1 MNDKWLKQYKENY
14 SGKSPEAKEIEG
26 FLKET
31 YNGASYIPWATMER
45 LTYMQDP
52 NAEFKTILDE
62 EFTGSKLVHTDYFV
76 NENSVENNNGI
87 VNKTSAMVMSHFVK
101 VSCTFLGKT
110 FIEEYPIQE
119 QDYSAAKIYNQN
131 LVNKALKRALAKV
144 ASRATG
150 LGLKLYESKD
160 LQFDEKEEEKKPE
173 IKKTTKKEIKVEEP
187 KVEETKKVE
196 LTDEQKAQNILDGGV
211 TSEFLNGERTFEPQ
225 EVEEQLPV
233 NQTGEEI
240 TTTGNYSKELI
251 DLCNL
256 IKTSDKDKMTKVLQ
270 SLNVPILRQHG
281 FVLSLED
288 SDDVLCEK
296 LSHFQDVNVFT
307 RAINNMLD

>member
-14 SGKSPEAKEIEG
+14 NGKSEEAKEIAN

-52 NAEFKTILDE
+52 NAEFKTILNDN
-62 EFTGSKLVHTDYFV
+62 EFTGSNLVHTDSFV
-76 NENSVENNNGI
+76 NENSTENKDGI
-87 VNKTSAMVMSHFVK
+87 VNKTSAMVVSHFVK
-101 VSCTFLGKT
+101 VSCTFMGKT

-150 LGLKLYESKD
+150 LGLKLYENKD
-160 LQFDEKEEEKKPE
+160 LQFDEVVEEKRPE
-173 IKKTTKKEIKVEEP
+173 IKKTTKKVEEP
-187 KVEETKKVE
+187 KEETTTITVE
-196 LTDEQKAQNILDGGV
+196 PTNVTTTQIDTSTGV
-211 TSEFLNGERTFEPQ
+211 TVAPIENATYTSAVT
-225 EVEEQLPV
+225 
-233 NQTGEEI
+233 
-240 TTTGNYSKELI
+240 

-256 IKTSDKDKMTKVLQ
+256 IKTTDKDKMNKVLQ
-270 SLNVPILRQHG
+270 SINVSVLKKYG
-281 FVLSLED
+281 YVLSTED
-288 SDDVLCEK
+288 TDNDLCEK
-296 LSHFQDVNVFT
+296 LSKFENIETFT
-307 RAINNMLD
+307 KAINTMLG

>member
-14 SGKSPEAKEIEG
+14 NGKSEEAKEIAN

-76 NENSVENNNGI
+76 NENSTENKDGI
-87 VNKTSAMVMSHFVK
+87 VNKTSAMVVSHFVK
-101 VSCTFLGKT
+101 VSCTFMGKT

-131 LVNKALKRALAKV
+131 LVNKALQRALAKV

-150 LGLKLYESKD
+150 IGLKLYENKD
-160 LQFDEKEEEKKPE
+160 LQFEEKEEDSKPE
-173 IKKTTKKEIKVEEP
+173 IKKTTKKVEEPTVIEEKVVVEEP
-187 KVEETKKVE
+187 KQVVEEKPV
-196 LTDEQKAQNILDGGV
+196 
-211 TSEFLNGERTFEPQ
+211 SYSQ
-225 EVEEQLPV
+225 EIV
-233 NQTGEEI
+233 
-240 TTTGNYSKELI
+240 

-256 IKTSDKDKMTKVLQ
+256 IKNADKEKMTKVLQ
-270 SLNVPILRQHG
+270 NVNVPILKQHK
-281 FVLSLED
+281 FVLNLED
-288 SDDVLCEK
+288 SDEEMCEK
-296 LSHFQDVNVFT
+296 ISHFPNIPTFT
-307 RAINNMLD
+307 NAIKTMLGE

>member
-14 SGKSPEAKEIEG
+14 NGKSEEAKEIEG

-45 LTYMQDP
+45 LTYMQDA
-52 NAEFKTILDE
+52 NAEFKTIE
-62 EFTGSKLVHTDYFV
+62 TEFGDIVWTDSFV
-76 NENSVENNNGI
+76 NENSVENKDGV
-87 VNKTSAMVMSHFVK
+87 VNRTSAMVMSHFVK

-110 FIEEYPIQE
+110 FVEEYPIQE

-150 LGLKLYESKD
+150 LGLRLYESKD

-173 IKKTTKKEIKVEEP
+173 IKKTTKKVEEP
-187 KVEETKKVE
+187 KVEEQVVVQEPKVE
-196 LTDEQKAQNILDGGV
+196 VKEEPVQIEEHGTDDVPVLY
-211 TSEFLNGERTFEPQ
+211 SQ
-225 EVEEQLPV
+225 EIV
-233 NQTGEEI
+233 
-240 TTTGNYSKELI
+240 
-251 DLCNL
+251 DLCKL
-256 IKTSDKDKMTKVLQ
+256 IKETDKDKMTKVLQ

-281 FVLSLED
+281 FVLSIED
-288 SDDVLCEK
+288 SDEVLQEK
-296 LSHFQDVNVFT
+296 LSHFQDVSVFT
-307 RAINNMLD
+307 KAINNMIN